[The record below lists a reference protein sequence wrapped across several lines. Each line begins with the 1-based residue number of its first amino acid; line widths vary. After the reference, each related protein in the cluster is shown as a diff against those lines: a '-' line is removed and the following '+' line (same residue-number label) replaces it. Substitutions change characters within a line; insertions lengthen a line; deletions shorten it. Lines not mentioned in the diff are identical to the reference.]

1 MLSEHKPGERLNL
14 IGYSG
19 GATPVA
25 NAACLLSR
33 RGVSINN
40 LVTIGAVTFRS
51 RSTNVARWDD
61 VVGDFDPVYFTPI
74 LGGPDHTTTIA
85 LTTHTTSFTS
95 SLGST
100 VGTVMRRNQSSMLRL
115 IPAKTGTRAT

>member
-51 RSTNVARWDD
+51 RLLMSHDGTMSS
-61 VVGDFDPVYFTPI
+61 GT
-74 LGGPDHTTTIA
+74 
-85 LTTHTTSFTS
+85 LTLSISHQFWAAQIT
-95 SLGST
+95 
-100 VGTVMRRNQSSMLRL
+100 RRRL
-115 IPAKTGTRAT
+115 H